1 MSKAARYGF
10 GALSGAAGGAGIGSA
25 ILPGVGTAIGA
36 GVGGLA
42 GLLGGVLSDNEDE
55 EQRRRAL
62 QLLAKR
68 QQLEN
73 DAYDFKSKNEPSA
86 MSRVFNSPAFSS
98 FPLYNR
104 EKEKEL
110 RARQQAYEWEA
121 AKQGMEPQDPSA
133 GDWIGALIGAGGAVA
148 GAFKKD
154 PLASRRAQLNAT
166 SDEADFINS
175 RPLTAAQRATA
186 LEENDERTRSAL
198 FGPRRRMT
206 PYEF

>member
-10 GALSGAAGGAGIGSA
+10 GALSGAAGGAGIGST

-42 GLLGGVLSDNEDE
+42 GLLGGVLSDNEDDE
-55 EQRRRAL
+55 KRKRAMALLEQRQA
-62 QLLAKR
+62 
-68 QQLEN
+68 LEN
-73 DAYDFKSKNEPSA
+73 DVYDFKQKNEPSA

-133 GDWIGALIGAGGAVA
+133 GEWIGALLGAGGAVA
-148 GAFKKD
+148 GALKSD
-154 PLASRRAQLNAT
+154 PNASRRAQLNAT
-166 SDEADFINS
+166 SDEADWINAHDL
-175 RPLTAAQRATA
+175 PNRATA
-186 LEENDERTRSAL
+186 IEENDARARSAL
-198 FGPRRRMT
+198 FGPRRRMN